1 MIDQVKSFSIHGS
14 HVNVLCLNLFEM
26 GYFSMHVEFTCSLL
40 PLD

>member
-14 HVNVLCLNLFEM
+14 DVTCLNLFEM
-26 GYFSMHVEFTCSLL
+26 GYFSMHVDLTCSLL